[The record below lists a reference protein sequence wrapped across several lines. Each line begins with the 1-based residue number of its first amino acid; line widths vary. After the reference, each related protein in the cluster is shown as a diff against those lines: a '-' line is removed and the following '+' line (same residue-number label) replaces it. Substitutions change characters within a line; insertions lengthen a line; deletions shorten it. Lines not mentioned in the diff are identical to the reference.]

1 MSLFSDRT
9 FHPLLEASCVLFDPQ
24 FNEHDLE
31 QGLAV
36 RSTRSAKL
44 RHILFP
50 QAPRL
55 KFLRGLQRVQLGA
68 FERYGKVLSGAF
80 IALIVGAFWIWA
92 MM

>member
-1 MSLFSDRT
+1 
-9 FHPLLEASCVLFDPQ
+9 VLFDTQ

-68 FERYGKVLSGAF
+68 FERYHDVNELNAQR
-80 IALIVGAFWIWA
+80 ATA
-92 MM
+92 

>member
-1 MSLFSDRT
+1 M
-9 FHPLLEASCVLFDPQ
+9 AI
-24 FNEHDLE
+24 DL
-31 QGLAV
+31 
-36 RSTRSAKL
+36 
-44 RHILFP
+44 P

-55 KFLRGLQRVQLGA
+55 KFLRNLQRVQLGA

>member
-1 MSLFSDRT
+1 M
-9 FHPLLEASCVLFDPQ
+9 LFDTQ

-68 FERYGKVLSGAF
+68 FEPYGKVLSGAF